1 MEHLNLVPETAWQ
14 LVKALYWAAWIL
26 LGLFSIVGL
35 TSLAFVWHECY
46 RPARRKPYLRSRP
59 GIAPHFPPQASR
71 PRFVMVRLAQIV
83 LRAPRHAAPLTAQG
97 NAEREYQVR
106 KSW

>member
-1 MEHLNLVPETAWQ
+1 MEHLILVPETARQ
-14 LVKALYWAAWIL
+14 LIQALYWAAWIL

-59 GIAPHFPPQASR
+59 GITPHFPPQTSR
-71 PRFVMVRLAQIV
+71 PRFIMVRLTQIV
-83 LRAPRHAAPLTAQG
+83 LTAPRRAALVTAQG
-97 NAEREYQVR
+97 NARRE
-106 KSW
+106 